1 MFVSAGQFYYFA
13 ECLFIGALS
22 GLISEILLVSV
33 PLSSKFGAVEKI
45 TDFLR
50 FAVAC
55 VVYFRLS
62 LYFRFPDV
70 RLYMPFGVIVG
81 NALEYVTVH
90 KLLAKHLK
98 TWYNKFENYLRS
110 KINDRKKNAK
120 ARYGRHGSRRRRAV
134 SDDSGSDCS
143 DVRIICK
150 KKTIAI
156 SKRKTDSGG
165 KRFGRRKNASFL

>member
-33 PLSSKFGAVEKI
+33 PLSSKFAAVEKI

-50 FAVAC
+50 FAVAGA
-55 VVYFRLS
+55 VYFRLS

-70 RLYMPFGVIVG
+70 RLYMPLGVIVG

-90 KLLAKHLK
+90 KLLAKYLK

-150 KKTIAI
+150 KAKIAK
-156 SKRKTDSGG
+156 SKK
-165 KRFGRRKNASFL
+165 

>member
-33 PLSSKFGAVEKI
+33 PLSSKFAAVGKI

-50 FAVAC
+50 FVVAGA
-55 VVYFRLS
+55 VYFRLS

-70 RLYMPFGVIVG
+70 RLYMPLGVIAG

-90 KLLAKHLK
+90 KLLAKRLK
-98 TWYNKFENYLRS
+98 TWYNRFENYLRS

-134 SDDSGSDCS
+134 SDDSGLDCS
-143 DVRIICK
+143 DVCVIRKKATDNRKRRSDSVGERRRRRIG
-150 KKTIAI
+150 TQ
-156 SKRKTDSGG
+156 
-165 KRFGRRKNASFL
+165 